1 MLTDYHKIKKSLVKN
16 GLSPTLYIYTFSSA
30 FLYIY
35 TITVFL
41 CIFIHFLFA
50 LPCSTIVSEA
60 NQSRTVVSV
69 PRPPAPTASHLS
81 SIETGYLRE
90 DGARRPSSYYDIL
103 CLPHYIVTCLHVPLL
118 SRTVASVPRPPT
130 PNASRPPTFNASRPL
145 SPSVPVLS
153 SSFIRPL
160 LLTNIK
166 NQWLRVINV

>member
-1 MLTDYHKIKKSLVKN
+1 MLTDYHKIKKCLVKN
-16 GLSPTLYIYTFSSA
+16 GLSPTLYIYTFSSV

-35 TITVFL
+35 TIIVCL
-41 CIFIHFLFA
+41 CIFIHFSFA

-60 NQSRTVVSV
+60 NQSRTVASV
-69 PRPPAPTASHLS
+69 PRPPSANVSRLPAIDIGPLW
-81 SIETGYLRE
+81 E
-90 DGARRPSSYYDIL
+90 DGARRPSSYYDIP
-103 CLPHYIVTCLHVPLL
+103 CLPHYIVPCLHVPLL
-118 SRTVASVPRPPT
+118 SRTVASVPRPPA
-130 PNASRPPTFNASRPL
+130 PNASRPPTFNASRPP